1 MESWREAL
9 DALVQGRD
17 SWLRYRSSR
26 PGPIDLSV
34 IDIGS
39 AIRTRYDMGP
49 EEDVYM
55 PGFDMSNVN
64 LTKATLRRCILDSS
78 NFRDANLTLADL
90 TNSSI
95 VDADFDG
102 ATLDETF
109 MYLAKCYR
117 ARFPYGALRDA
128 NLFMRPDSHTTPLD
142 DDPSMGEITSLTDLI
157 SYLPTWEPRMH
168 MREPRALRARQ
179 FYRGHDVYTWELKP
193 SVMRPDS
200 IGNAESEV
208 LTEFIQRNP
217 DLLSDNES
225 ILSQTVRAREYGL
238 PTRLLDITSNPLVA
252 TFFAVDDARH
262 EDEDGALHVFGLPP
276 SMVKSFNSDTVALIC
291 AYARLS
297 LRDQRMLTGVYDQT
311 SKDADYH
318 RLDPKV
324 DQVLGTYNFR
334 WNETMDRLLGEV
346 MKNRHYFSNR
356 IDPFDFFKVFAVT
369 PRSEPRRLREQSG
382 AFLLSGFHQRFERNA
397 VLKAKA
403 NTPIYE
409 HRVVRVP
416 ASAKSRIRG
425 ELARLNISKETML
438 SSPEVSAEAI
448 RKSHGF
454 K

>member
-1 MESWREAL
+1 MQQTPITPSPLTEEKLEAL
-9 DALVQGRD
+9 DALVRGPEAWKQ
-17 SWLRYRSSR
+17 YRSTH
-26 PGPIDLSV
+26 PGPIDLSGL
-34 IDIGS
+34 DIGS
-39 AIRTRYDMGP
+39 AIRERYNMGV

-55 PGFDMSNVN
+55 PWFDMSNVD

-102 ATLDETF
+102 ATLDGTF
-109 MYLAKCYR
+109 MNLAKCYR
-117 ARFPYGALRDA
+117 SRFPYGALRNA
-128 NLFMRPDSHTTPLD
+128 NLFMRPDSHTTALD
-142 DDPSMGEITSLTDLI
+142 EDPSMGEITSLTDLI
-157 SYLPTWEPRMH
+157 SYLPTWEPHMQ
-168 MREPRALRARQ
+168 MREPRAVRARQ
-179 FYRGHDVYTWELKP
+179 FYRGHDVFSWELKP

-208 LTEFIQRNP
+208 LTEFIQKNP
-217 DLLSDNES
+217 DLLSDDET

-252 TFFAVDDARH
+252 TFFAVDDVRH
-262 EDEDGALHVFGLPP
+262 GDEDGALHVFGLPP

-311 SKDADYH
+311 SIDAGYH

-346 MKNRHYFSNR
+346 MKNRHYFSNTL
-356 IDPFDFFKVFAVT
+356 INLPVHIVSFYVD
-369 PRSEPRRLREQSG
+369 RLPKL
-382 AFLLSGFHQRFERNA
+382 F
-397 VLKAKA
+397 
-403 NTPIYE
+403 
-409 HRVVRVP
+409 
-416 ASAKSRIRG
+416 
-425 ELARLNISKETML
+425 
-438 SSPEVSAEAI
+438 
-448 RKSHGF
+448 
-454 K
+454 